1 MSAAFDPARGFSFT
15 VTDTGIGM
23 SPKEVVVALELF
35 GQIENAIIKKHEGT
49 GLGLPLAQHLVEL
62 HGGRIEIE
70 SIKGVGT
77 TVHVRLP
84 LDRVV
89 RSAPDLAA

>member
-1 MSAAFDPARGFSFT
+1 MGADYK
-15 VTDTGIGM
+15 DLDYI
-23 SPKEVVVALELF
+23 LNID
-35 GQIENAIIKKHEGT
+35 QGT
-49 GLGLPLAQHLVEL
+49 GLGLPLAHRLVEL